1 MRIEDKISKIADWIS
16 NESQDSYEEVEWL
29 LYSVYQPK
37 KSGLTRDIDD
47 DYESVLNYK
56 QGEEEW
62 ITQKCPIENLNTN
75 YKK

>member
-1 MRIEDKISKIADWIS
+1 MIWRYNMRIEDKISKIADWIS
-16 NESQDSYEEVEWL
+16 NESQNTYLEVEWL

-56 QGEEEW
+56 REE
-62 ITQKCPIENLNTN
+62 
-75 YKK
+75 

>member
-62 ITQKCPIENLNTN
+62 ITQKWPIENLNTN

>member
-37 KSGLTRDIDD
+37 KSGLPTDIDEAFGD
-47 DYESVLNYK
+47 VIKLMSEREK
-56 QGEEEW
+56 
-62 ITQKCPIENLNTN
+62 
-75 YKK
+75 

>member
-16 NESQDSYEEVEWL
+16 NESQNTYLEVEWL

-56 QGEEEW
+56 REEW
-62 ITQKCPIENLNTN
+62 LWKLLNW
-75 YKK
+75 

>member
-16 NESQDSYEEVEWL
+16 NESQNTYLEVEWL

-56 QGEEEW
+56 REE
-62 ITQKCPIENLNTN
+62 
-75 YKK
+75 